1 MKITAEKGKTVQE
14 FFYNNNIRNTGQL
27 NLIEEEAKYLFKNII
42 NWKGEKYAE
51 RIES

>member
-1 MKITAEKGKTVQE
+1 
-14 FFYNNNIRNTGQL
+14 
-27 NLIEEEAKYLFKNII
+27 LIEEKAEYLFKNII